1 MFIRKRILALAG
13 GLALTAGVFAAAGAT
28 VAHAN
33 PAGVGIVQNTKGE
46 AGYFAKDNGQTR
58 FRYVQAQLGVTN
70 QIKNLDGSGTN
81 LGGAGVELCDPNTG
95 YSVQLG
101 VQWTGTRFQVSYGHG
116 ILGDLSGSDPCI
128 MSGLVSGPTPL
139 APIALNPVAGDQ
151 LTFNIF
157 YDPHTHWITVNS
169 CDVTQ
174 DNTCRQAHFN
184 DGFKNLYE
192 FGVGAVSN
200 GPTLTAPASNFLV
213 NFSNLAANY
222 YSATHG
228 WNSIF
233 VPAHWNLRQA
243 DWVNGSS
250 QVIMSSNQS
259 LDAGGHTFNLF
270 NGSTSP

>member
-1 MFIRKRILALAG
+1 MLRNKRRYFALAGALAVAG
-13 GLALTAGVFAAAGAT
+13 GLAFVTPG

-33 PAGVGIVQNTKGE
+33 PAGVGIVQNTAGE

-58 FRYVQAQLGVTN
+58 FRYVQAQVGVTN
-70 QIKNLDGSGTN
+70 QMKNLDGANNN
-81 LGGAGVELCDPNTG
+81 LGGVGVELCDPNTG
-95 YSVQLG
+95 YAVQLG
-101 VQWTGTRFQVSYGHG
+101 VQWTGTRFQVQYGHG
-116 ILGDLSGSDPCI
+116 ALGNTNFADPCI
-128 MSGLVSGPTPL
+128 QSGLITNPTPL
-139 APIALNPVAGDQ
+139 APLALNPVAGDQ

-157 YDPHTHWITVNS
+157 YNPHTHWITVNS

-192 FGVGAVSN
+192 FGIGAVSN
-200 GPTLTAPASNFLV
+200 GPVLTAPAGNFLAS
-213 NFSNLAANY
+213 FSNLAANY
-222 YSATHG
+222 YSSTHG
-228 WNSIF
+228 FGSIF

-243 DWVNGSS
+243 DWINGSS

-259 LDAGGHTFNLF
+259 LDAGGHQFSLF